1 MDHDDTA
8 ERTVTNAPMAA
19 RAPSARGRPVA
30 RAALRVPE
38 ITVWFWIIKALST
51 ALGEST
57 SDYLVHAIDPVIA
70 VGLGF
75 VGFVAALA
83 LQLSMRRYVAW
94 SYWLAVVMVG
104 IFGTMAADV
113 LHVGFHVPYVASAL
127 LYAVVLA
134 AVFVAWQRTE
144 GTLSVHSID
153 TARRE
158 LFYWAAV
165 VSTFAL
171 GTAVGDLTAI
181 TLNLGYFG
189 SAVLFATVIGAIAV
203 ARGRFGLDPI
213 VAFWAAYVVT
223 RPLGASVADWLA
235 KAPSAGGLGFGGGP
249 VSVVLASA
257 IAVLVAYL
265 SVSRIDVQQPDR
277 LDARTARKAS
287 RQAGAAT

>member
-1 MDHDDTA
+1 MDDDDSTERMVPSATA
-8 ERTVTNAPMAA
+8 TSRSPATRAGEAA
-19 RAPSARGRPVA
+19 R
-30 RAALRVPE
+30 ALRVPE
-38 ITVWFWIIKALST
+38 ITIWFWIIKALST

-57 SDYLVHAIDPVIA
+57 SDYLVHAIDPVVA
-70 VGLGF
+70 VGIGF

-83 LQLSMRRYVAW
+83 LQLSRRRYIAW
-94 SYWLAVVMVG
+94 AYWLAVVMVG

-134 AVFVAWQRTE
+134 AVFVTWQRTE
-144 GTLSVHSID
+144 GTLSVHTID
-153 TARRE
+153 TTRRE

-181 TLNLGYFG
+181 TLGLGYFG
-189 SAVLFATVIGAIAV
+189 SAILYAAVIGGIAV
-203 ARGRFGLDPI
+203 ARARFGLNAI

-249 VSVVLASA
+249 VSLVLASA

-265 SVSRIDVQQPDR
+265 SVTRIDVQPVDR
-277 LDARTARKAS
+277 LDPRGAPAPS
-287 RQAGAAT
+287 RRAGAAT